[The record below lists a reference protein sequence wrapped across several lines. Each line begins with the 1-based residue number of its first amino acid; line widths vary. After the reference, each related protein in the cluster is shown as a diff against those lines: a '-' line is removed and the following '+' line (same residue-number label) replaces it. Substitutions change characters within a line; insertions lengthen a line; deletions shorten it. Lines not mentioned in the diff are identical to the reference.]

1 MERLRASPVIRG
13 LGEGVAL
20 VSAEALSFWGDV
32 DPATGRVTNPRHPL
46 HGERLGGRVLVYPF
60 GRGSCTTSN
69 ILLELIRT
77 GQAPAAIVTRSVE
90 PVLAVGPLVGE
101 ALYGRTIPMVTVEAE
116 EFARIRTGDW
126 LVVDAVAGEIQRA
139 AADAPASA
147 VGPRVGGARGGVVGT
162 PPLTKPGTP
171 PLTETHG

>member
-1 MERLRASPVIRG
+1 VERLKASPVIRG
-13 LGEGVAL
+13 RGEGAAL

-32 DPATGRVTNPRHPL
+32 DPATGSVTNPRHPL
-46 HGERLGGRVLVYPF
+46 HSERLGGRVLVYPF

-101 ALYGRTIPMVTVEAE
+101 ALYGRTIPLVTVEAE
-116 EFARIRTGDW
+116 EFSRIRPGDW
-126 LVVDAVAGEIQRA
+126 LVVDAVAGEVWRWAERLPGAIDPQ
-139 AADAPASA
+139 
-147 VGPRVGGARGGVVGT
+147 VGRSRGEVVGT
-162 PPLTKPGTP
+162 PPLP
-171 PLTETHG
+171 ETHG

>member
-1 MERLRASPVIRG
+1 MERLTARPVIPGR
-13 LGEGVAL
+13 GEGAAL

-46 HGERLGGRVLVYPF
+46 HGERLGGRVLVYPA

-101 ALYGRTIPMVTVEAE
+101 ALYGRTIPIVTLDAAA
-116 EFARIRTGDW
+116 FGRIRSGDW
-126 LVVDAVAGEIQRA
+126 LVVDAVAGEITRR
-139 AADAPASA
+139 DP
-147 VGPRVGGARGGVVGT
+147 
-162 PPLTKPGTP
+162 
-171 PLTETHG
+171 